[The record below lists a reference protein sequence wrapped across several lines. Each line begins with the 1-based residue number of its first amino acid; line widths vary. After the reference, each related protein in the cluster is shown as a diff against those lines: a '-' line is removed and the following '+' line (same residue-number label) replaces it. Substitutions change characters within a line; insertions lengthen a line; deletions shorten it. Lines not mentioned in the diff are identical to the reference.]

1 MLSKLP
7 TVVRR
12 NPVGPSVDQID
23 VVQELSASGVPKGLI
38 CLKLQVDVQTLSR
51 WAEENI
57 EVRDALSVN
66 NEIRRTLALGS
77 KRKTAR
83 TG

>member
-1 MLSKLP
+1 M
-7 TVVRR
+7 RR
-12 NPVGPSVDQID
+12 NPAGPNLTGPSVDHVD
-23 VVQELSASGVPKGLI
+23 VVQELSARGVPRGLI
-38 CLKLQVDVQTLSR
+38 CLKLQVDDQTLYR

-77 KRKTAR
+77 KRKTPR